1 MICITSSGLLTMLTS
16 IDSGSE
22 RIDFVL
28 KDLFTVLLH
37 LCSCKN

>member
-22 RIDFVL
+22 RIDFVFI
-28 KDLFTVLLH
+28 DLFTVFVAFVLV
-37 LCSCKN
+37 